1 MVGGRRE
8 RERIN
13 AHTHTT
19 DRLHTTTTT
28 HKLSL
33 IMKLNYDNGVS
44 YEIYGYIYI
53 HTHEYGIFVHTMIS

>member
-1 MVGGRRE
+1 VVGGRRE

-19 DRLHTTTTT
+19 DRPHTTT

-33 IMKLNYDNGVS
+33 MKLNYDNGVS